1 MNLTPSYGQ
10 RIATLYI
17 RDSKARKDAVGSSV
31 CFLLKLVGALL

>member
-17 RDSKARKDAVGSSV
+17 GDSKARKDAVGHLCVFSSS
-31 CFLLKLVGALL
+31 